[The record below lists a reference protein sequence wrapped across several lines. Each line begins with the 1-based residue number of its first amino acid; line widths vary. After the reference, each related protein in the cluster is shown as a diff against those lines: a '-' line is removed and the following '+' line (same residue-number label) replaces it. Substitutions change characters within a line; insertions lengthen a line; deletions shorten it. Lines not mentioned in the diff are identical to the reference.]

1 MGIRLKMHH
10 IFNRKGHCYNMNKKI
25 MIAVLSLTF
34 LTGCSNSKQ
43 ILVPYNEADSLAGF
57 DIQAGVETANLFASD
72 LTIIPDE
79 LNHMSDTAVSA
90 TSALIV
96 NATDDTVV
104 YANNV
109 YERMYPASLT
119 KIITALVVLQKANL
133 NDTVTVSY
141 NASHI
146 TESGAKL
153 CGFKE
158 GDKIKLGDLLD
169 SFLIYS
175 GNDAGI
181 AIAEHVAGSE
191 EAFAKLMNEAAK
203 NVGAVHSN
211 FVNSHG
217 LHNDNHYTTAYDLYL
232 IFNELIQYDEFVKII
247 NTTDV
252 TLNYTDSNGQEQVK
266 NFLTTNRYLKNTEK
280 SPEGITVVGGKTGT
294 TSKAGNCLILY
305 SKDNKDKEYISLIL
319 QAENG
324 DSLFSQMTRLLEMIP

>member
-1 MGIRLKMHH
+1 
-10 IFNRKGHCYNMNKKI
+10 MNKKI

>member
-1 MGIRLKMHH
+1 MK
-10 IFNRKGHCYNMNKKI
+10 KKI

-43 ILVPYNEADSLAGF
+43 VLVPYSEADSLAGF
-57 DIQAGVETANLFASD
+57 DVQAGIETASLFAGD

-79 LNHMSDTAVSA
+79 LNHMSDTSITA

-96 NATDDTVV
+96 NATDDAVV

-119 KIITALVVLQKANL
+119 KIITALVVLQKADL
-133 NDTVTVSY
+133 NGMVTVSY
-141 NASHI
+141 KASNI

-158 GDKIKLGDLLD
+158 GDTIKLEDLLN

-191 EAFAKLMNEAAK
+191 EDFAKLMNEAAK
-203 NVGAVHSN
+203 SVGAVHSN

-232 IFNELIQYDEFVKII
+232 IFNELVKYDEFVKII
-247 NTTDV
+247 NTTDYSV
-252 TLNYTDSNGQEQVK
+252 KYTDSKGQEQTK
-266 NFLTTNRYLKNTEK
+266 NFLTTNRYLKDTEK

-305 SKDNKDKEYISLIL
+305 SKDSKDKEYISLIL

>member
-1 MGIRLKMHH
+1 
-10 IFNRKGHCYNMNKKI
+10 MNKKI

-43 ILVPYNEADSLAGF
+43 ILVPYSEADSLAGF
-57 DIQAGVETANLFASD
+57 DVQAGIETANLFASD
-72 LTIIPDE
+72 LTVIPDE
-79 LNHMSDTAVSA
+79 LNHMSDTSVTA

-96 NATDDTVV
+96 NATDDTVL

-119 KIITALVVLQKANL
+119 KIITALVVLQKADL

-158 GDKIKLGDLLD
+158 GDKIKLSDLLD

-181 AIAEHVAGSE
+181 AIAEHIAGSE

-203 NVGAVHSN
+203 NLGAVHSN

-232 IFNELIQYDEFVKII
+232 IFNELIKYDEFVKII

-252 TLNYTDSNGQEQVK
+252 TVNYTDSKGQEQTK
-266 NFLTTNRYLKNTEK
+266 KFLTTNRYLKDTEK

>member
-1 MGIRLKMHH
+1 
-10 IFNRKGHCYNMNKKI
+10 MNKKI

-43 ILVPYNEADSLAGF
+43 ILVPYSEADSLAGF
-57 DIQAGVETANLFASD
+57 DVQAGIETANLFASD
-72 LTIIPDE
+72 LTVIPDE
-79 LNHMSDTAVSA
+79 LNHMSDTSVTA

-96 NATDDTVV
+96 NATDDTVL

-119 KIITALVVLQKANL
+119 KIITALVVLQKADF

-158 GDKIKLGDLLD
+158 GDKIKLSDLLD

-181 AIAEHVAGSE
+181 AIAEHIAGSE

-232 IFNELIQYDEFVKII
+232 IFNELIKYDEFVKII
-247 NTTDV
+247 NTIDV
-252 TLNYTDSNGQEQVK
+252 TVNYTDSKGQEQTK
-266 NFLTTNRYLKNTEK
+266 KFLTTNRYLKDTEK